1 MYYIKES
8 YVICNKTQEFT
19 YRLDLFYTKELI
31 IHVKKLHFYLKLR
44 KGLRKLI
51 PVTIYKQWVMGEVD
65 SILVVGFNFT
75 SKFAIKPNPLM
86 ADLY

>member
-31 IHVKKLHFYLKLR
+31 IHVKKITFLSEAEKRTDKINSSYHLQAMGYGGSRFNPGRWVQFY
-44 KGLRKLI
+44 I
-51 PVTIYKQWVMGEVD
+51 QIWNQT
-65 SILVVGFNFT
+65 
-75 SKFAIKPNPLM
+75 
-86 ADLY
+86 

>member
-31 IHVKKLHFYLKLR
+31 IHVKK
-44 KGLRKLI
+44 
-51 PVTIYKQWVMGEVD
+51 
-65 SILVVGFNFT
+65 
-75 SKFAIKPNPLM
+75 
-86 ADLY
+86 